1 MNSFTDF
8 LKPEAFFSAEN
19 VFLKSARQ
27 AHELSFEALDKTVR
41 LQLDFARDLMDINRK
56 RFEAMYAGDS
66 LTDTL
71 SAHQDFALETGK
83 RGLSLVNEAQAI
95 ASELQE
101 AAKETA
107 NDFVKAA
114 NDFARPAKS
123 TSRKAK
129 AA

>member
-1 MNSFTDF
+1 MDSFTDF

-27 AHELSFEALDKTVR
+27 AHELSFEALDRTVR

-71 SAHQDFALETGK
+71 SAQQDFALETGK

-101 AAKETA
+101 AVKETA
-107 NDFVKAA
+107 NDFVTAA
-114 NDFARPAKS
+114 NSFTKPAKS
-123 TSRKAK
+123 TGRKAK